1 MKEKQEVSMKR
12 IQGFLIGVFVTLVL
26 MASIPNFA
34 GAINVVLNSI
44 NLSLNGVDVAQIN
57 DQFTLDNGKKVP
69 YSIIYDGTT
78 YLPLKK
84 MGQLLGKD
92 ILWDG
97 NTRTV
102 SINDLGYQDNTL
114 PRVDFGVNDRLNPA
128 GINEVQNT
136 TFELYSGE
144 TFDLNTTLTEVIRGD
159 VAWQMIHAANM
170 FNDPPLPNQ
179 EVVLAK
185 FNVLVTGAS
194 NNAMQFDLNRYD
206 FIMVSQDGRDYES
219 ASYVLPDPKLDSN
232 LYNGA
237 SNEGWVAF
245 LVEKTDSRP
254 VIVYGKS
261 YDGTGG
267 VWFKGFND

>member
-1 MKEKQEVSMKR
+1 MKR

-26 MASIPNFA
+26 VASVPNFA

-84 MGQLLGKD
+84 LGQLLDKD

-102 SINDLGYQDNTL
+102 SINDIGYQDNTL

-128 GINEVQNT
+128 GINETQSSS
-136 TFELYSGE
+136 FELYSGE
-144 TFDLNTTLTEVIRGD
+144 TFELNTTLTEIVRGD
-159 VAWQMIHAANM
+159 AAWQMIYAANRY
-170 FNDPPLPNQ
+170 NDLPLSNQ
-179 EVVLAK
+179 EIVLAK
-185 FNVLVTGAS
+185 FKVSVTGAS
-194 NNAMQFDLNRYD
+194 NNTMQFNLSKFD
-206 FIMVSQDGRDYES
+206 FILVSQEGKDYEF
-219 ASYVLPDPKLDSN
+219 ASFVLPEPELDSN

-245 LVEKTDSRP
+245 LVDKADVNP
-254 VIVYGKS
+254 VIVHGKS

-267 VWFKGFND
+267 IWFKGYDH